1 MFCSAK
7 LLSVL
12 EDTGEDREDEDLEQ
26 GMCPHGSSL
35 TLVIF
40 SRIGRK
46 IMGIFSHS
54 LRNVTQ
60 VATCQF

>member
-26 GMCPHGSSL
+26 GMCPMAPALLS
-35 TLVIF
+35 
-40 SRIGRK
+40 
-46 IMGIFSHS
+46 
-54 LRNVTQ
+54 
-60 VATCQF
+60 